1 MGARGLPPND
11 LIICPSPSEV
21 KGLVDIP
28 HHFVSLLIS
37 MKITSAGATNIGR
50 KRKAN
55 QDSFLMEPGSRL
67 FVVADGMGG
76 HAGGET
82 ASKLT
87 VETVVQSIL
96 NDKASSL
103 SMEPGDLVMGAV
115 HRANTA
121 VYSTAEKNKALAGMG
136 TTVVTMYFDAG
147 KLFIGHV
154 GDSRV
159 YMARK
164 NQIWQMTKDHSL
176 VNEKLK
182 SGLITRDQLKKDR
195 SRNVI
200 TRSVGFESS
209 VLVDIYQKEVN
220 AGELYLACS
229 DGLSGLVDDLELI
242 QQIDALAWGTDDL
255 MPLVNDLIDRANKNG
270 GDDNITCVVARVD
283 RS

>member
-1 MGARGLPPND
+1 
-11 LIICPSPSEV
+11 
-21 KGLVDIP
+21 
-28 HHFVSLLIS
+28 
-37 MKITSAGATNIGR
+37 MKIVSAGVTNIGR
-50 KRKAN
+50 KRKVN

-96 NDKASSL
+96 NDKASNL
-103 SMEPGDLVMGAV
+103 NAEPGDLVMGAI

-121 VYSTAEKNKALAGMG
+121 VHSAAEKNKTLAGMG
-136 TTVVTMYFDAG
+136 TTVVTMYFTAG
-147 KLFIGHV
+147 KLYVGHV

-164 NQIWQMTKDHSL
+164 HQLWQLTKDHSL

-182 SGLITRDQLKKDR
+182 AGIITRDQMKRDR

-209 VLVDIYQKEVN
+209 VLVDIYEKDVSP
-220 AGELYLACS
+220 GELYLACS
-229 DGLSGLVDDLELI
+229 DGLSGMMEDSEI
-242 QQIDALAWGTDDL
+242 
-255 MPLVNDLIDRANKNG
+255 MRLIDEKGWDTEDLTPLCNQLVELACNNG
-270 GDDNITCVVARVD
+270 GDDNVTVVLARVD
-283 RS
+283 KN

>member
-1 MGARGLPPND
+1 
-11 LIICPSPSEV
+11 
-21 KGLVDIP
+21 
-28 HHFVSLLIS
+28 
-37 MKITSAGATNIGR
+37 MKIVSAGVTNIGR
-50 KRKAN
+50 KRKVN
-55 QDSFLMEPGSRL
+55 QDSFLMEPGSQL

-96 NDKASSL
+96 NDKASNL
-103 SMEPGDLVMGAV
+103 NAEPGDLVMGAI

-121 VYSTAEKNKALAGMG
+121 VHSTAEKNKTLAGMG
-136 TTVVTMYFDAG
+136 TTVVTMYFTAG
-147 KLFIGHV
+147 KLFVGHV

-164 NQIWQMTKDHSL
+164 KQLWQLTKDHSL

-182 SGLITRDQLKKDR
+182 AGIITRDQMKRDR

-209 VLVDIYQKEVN
+209 VLVDIYEKEVSP
-220 AGELYLACS
+220 GELYLACS
-229 DGLSGLVDDLELI
+229 DGLSGMMEDSEMMRLI
-242 QQIDALAWGTDDL
+242 DEKGWDTDDL
-255 MPLVNDLIDRANKNG
+255 TPLCNDLVELACNNG
-270 GDDNITCVVARVD
+270 GDDNVTVVLARID
-283 RS
+283 KN

>member
-1 MGARGLPPND
+1 MR
-11 LIICPSPSEV
+11 IV
-21 KGLVDIP
+21 
-28 HHFVSLLIS
+28 
-37 MKITSAGATNIGR
+37 SAGGTDIGR

-55 QDSFLMEPGSRL
+55 QDSFLMEPEKSVY
-67 FVVADGMGG
+67 VVADGMGG

-96 NDKASSL
+96 TDKASHLGS
-103 SMEPGDLVMGAV
+103 EPGDLVMGAI

-121 VYSTAEKNKALAGMG
+121 VFSTAEKNKNLAGMG
-136 TTVVTMYFDAG
+136 TTVVTMYFDGG
-147 KLFIGHV
+147 KIFVGHV

-159 YMARK
+159 YLARK
-164 NQIWQMTKDHSL
+164 GQIWQLTRDHSL

-182 SGLITRDQLKKDR
+182 AGIITREQMKRDK

-209 VLVDIYQKEVN
+209 VLVDIYQKELQP
-220 AGELYLACS
+220 GDLYLACS
-229 DGLSGLVDDLELI
+229 DGLSGMVEDREMLQV
-242 QQIDALAWGTDDL
+242 IDELAWEKEDL
-255 MPLVNDLIDRANKNG
+255 QPLVKKLLEKANEHG

-283 RS
+283 RG

>member
-1 MGARGLPPND
+1 
-11 LIICPSPSEV
+11 
-21 KGLVDIP
+21 
-28 HHFVSLLIS
+28 

-50 KRKAN
+50 KRKVN

-87 VETVVQSIL
+87 VETVVQSL
-96 NDKASSL
+96 LDDKNSSL
-103 SMEPGDLVMGAV
+103 KLEAQDLVMGAI

-121 VYSTAEKNKALAGMG
+121 VYSTAEKNKALSGMG
-136 TTVVTMYFDAG
+136 TTVVSMYFDAG
-147 KLFIGHV
+147 KIFVGHV

-159 YMARK
+159 YLARK
-164 NQIWQMTKDHSL
+164 NQIWQVTKDHSL

-182 SGLITRDQLKKDR
+182 AGIITRDQLKRDK

-209 VLVDIYQKEVN
+209 VLVDIYQKEV
-220 AGELYLACS
+220 APGDLYLACS
-229 DGLSGLVDDLELI
+229 DGLSGMVEDMEMIKAIDEFGWGNDDL
-242 QQIDALAWGTDDL
+242 T
-255 MPLVNDLIDRANKNG
+255 PLVNHLIEKANEHG

-283 RS
+283 RA

>member
-1 MGARGLPPND
+1 
-11 LIICPSPSEV
+11 
-21 KGLVDIP
+21 
-28 HHFVSLLIS
+28 
-37 MKITSAGATNIGR
+37 MKITSAGVTNIGR
-50 KRKAN
+50 KRKVN

-87 VETVVQSIL
+87 VETVVQSL
-96 NDKASSL
+96 LQDKNSGL
-103 SMEPGDLVMGAV
+103 SMEPADLVMGAV

-121 VYSTAEKNKALAGMG
+121 VYSTAEKNKALTGMG

-147 KLFIGHV
+147 KLFVGHV

-159 YMARK
+159 YMARAG
-164 NQIWQMTKDHSL
+164 QLWQVTKDHSL

-182 SGLITRDQLKKDR
+182 AGLITREQMKRDK

-209 VLVDIYQKEVN
+209 VLVDIYEKEVS

-229 DGLSGLVDDLELI
+229 DGLSGMVEDPDMLAL
-242 QQIDALAWGTDDL
+242 IDAMAWNTDDL
-255 MPLVNDLIDRANKNG
+255 NPLVNAMIDMANAHG

-283 RS
+283 RA

>member
-1 MGARGLPPND
+1 
-11 LIICPSPSEV
+11 
-21 KGLVDIP
+21 
-28 HHFVSLLIS
+28 
-37 MKITSAGATNIGR
+37 MKIISAGATNIGK
-50 KRKAN
+50 KRKVN

-82 ASKLT
+82 ASRLT
-87 VETVVQSIL
+87 VETVVQSMLSDKNSTL
-96 NDKASSL
+96 NMDPA
-103 SMEPGDLVMGAV
+103 DLVMGAI

-121 VYSTAEKNKALAGMG
+121 VYGTAEKNKALSGMG
-136 TTVVTMYFDAG
+136 TTVVTMYFNSG

-159 YMARK
+159 YLARR
-164 NQIWQMTKDHSL
+164 NQLWQMTKDHSL

-182 SGLITRDQLKKDR
+182 AGIITREQMKRDK

-209 VLVDIYQKEVN
+209 VLVDLYQKEVSP
-220 AGELYLACS
+220 GDLYLACS
-229 DGLSGLVDDLELI
+229 DGLSGMVEDLDIL
-242 QQIDALAWGTDDL
+242 QYIDQLGWESEDL
-255 MPLVNDLIDRANKNG
+255 NPLVNILIDKANEHG